1 MTAMAAQTASAK
13 AANAGEVTFNRDLA
27 PILFSH
33 CAPCHHAGGPGPFS
47 LLTYAEARKHAK
59 AMAEV
64 TLDRIM
70 PPWLPAPGH
79 GQFMD
84 SRGISDA
91 ELQLFQLWLG
101 GGALEGNAVDLPRAP
116 TFPEGWQLGKPDLVV
131 RMPEPYELGPEGP
144 DVYRNF
150 VVPLPMTS
158 GRFVQAFEF
167 RPGNP
172 SVHHVRILLD
182 HTGQCRQLGAQD
194 SQPGFSGMK
203 VPARFPPGHL
213 LSWAPGRQP
222 RRNPPELT
230 WLLEAGNDLVLQI
243 HMQRTGKR
251 ESIQPDIGFYFTDTP
266 PTATPF
272 VMGFIAQ
279 TIDIPAGAT
288 NYTATRGFEMPA
300 DVELLAVMPHA
311 HYLARE
317 VRFKAMFPDGTSRSL
332 LWIPR
337 WDFNWQE
344 QYRYQQPVSLP
355 RGARLEFSISYD
367 NSAANIRNPNHPP
380 RRIVFGPQS
389 TDEMAELWFQLLPK
403 NANDLALLKRE
414 KQRMDSRE
422 TAALYE
428 NFLRAHPEDAPS
440 HVGLGKVLGPLGQA
454 ADAARHF
461 RTALELN
468 PSQSEA
474 HYYLGLILSDE
485 RRFPEARAEF
495 ERELRVNPNYYKAHV
510 GLGMICI
517 EEQNLDQAET
527 HLSAALRINPRDPGV
542 QEILAR
548 IVKAKA
554 GSKP

>member
-1 MTAMAAQTASAK
+1 
-13 AANAGEVTFNRDLA
+13 
-27 PILFSH
+27 
-33 CAPCHHAGGPGPFS
+33 
-47 LLTYAEARKHAK
+47 
-59 AMAEV
+59 
-64 TLDRIM
+64 
-70 PPWLPAPGH
+70 
-79 GQFMD
+79 
-84 SRGISDA
+84 
-91 ELQLFQLWLG
+91 
-101 GGALEGNAVDLPRAP
+101 
-116 TFPEGWQLGKPDLVV
+116 
-131 RMPEPYELGPEGP
+131 
-144 DVYRNF
+144 
-150 VVPLPMTS
+150 
-158 GRFVQAFEF
+158 
-167 RPGNP
+167 
-172 SVHHVRILLD
+172 
-182 HTGQCRQLGAQD
+182 
-194 SQPGFSGMK
+194 
-203 VPARFPPGHL
+203 
-213 LSWAPGRQP
+213 
-222 RRNPPELT
+222 
-230 WLLEAGNDLVLQI
+230 
-243 HMQRTGKR
+243 
-251 ESIQPDIGFYFTDTP
+251 GFYFTDTP

-380 RRIVFGPQS
+380 RRIVF
-389 TDEMAELWFQLLPK
+389 DEMAELWFQLLPK

-422 TAALYE
+422 TAAFYE

-495 ERELRVNPNYYKAHV
+495 ESELRVNPNYYKAHV